1 MPDGHLLFYSQNI
14 YFIGVHELI
23 PLCGIRFL
31 DEKSKQ
37 KNQEKIIPAFTHRA
51 LRPVAIFSGHRSLI
65 FLHFEISRI
74 KVYSA
79 IVIKI
84 IIFSET
90 IL

>member
-37 KNQEKIIPAFTHRA
+37 KNQEKIILAFTHKSRCTSGSRPFFRA
-51 LRPVAIFSGHRSLI
+51 TALYSFLILDSLGVK
-65 FLHFEISRI
+65 R
-74 KVYSA
+74 
-79 IVIKI
+79 
-84 IIFSET
+84 
-90 IL
+90 